1 MIRSLSSS
9 LCALSSSSA
18 DVNTFMLSV
27 RSNRRCRRADR
38 SEVVSQS
45 ESESLESEDESA
57 GRARFLAGG
66 RWRGWQSVRQ
76 EIWTTRAKSVRKRPK
91 HTPQT
96 KKSAALSGWSVMGE
110 KKKKGFGDFFQETC
124 QTFNGIF
131 VTDVGSPLFSS
142 DLFILLCY
150 KIFSRDGSLTVIN
163 ICSSYYSLPPARS
176 LGLAKMSHKF
186 CLHCYVLYFF
196 RNVFLHV
203 VNVG

>member
-1 MIRSLSSS
+1 MSGCPFIQISRMIRSRSSS

-45 ESESLESEDESA
+45 ESESLESDDELV
-57 GRARFLAGG
+57 GRARFLAEG

-110 KKKKGFGDFFQETC
+110 K
-124 QTFNGIF
+124 
-131 VTDVGSPLFSS
+131 GSKSVSKSISYRKHVKCL
-142 DLFILLCY
+142 I
-150 KIFSRDGSLTVIN
+150 GSL
-163 ICSSYYSLPPARS
+163 
-176 LGLAKMSHKF
+176 
-186 CLHCYVLYFF
+186 
-196 RNVFLHV
+196 
-203 VNVG
+203 

>member
-27 RSNRRCRRADR
+27 RSNRRCRRADK
-38 SEVVSQS
+38 SEVLSQS

-57 GRARFLAGG
+57 GRARFLAGV

-96 KKSAALSGWSVMGE
+96 KKSAALSGWSVIGE
-110 KKKKGFGDFFQETC
+110 KDREQEK
-124 QTFNGIF
+124 FISYRKHVKHF
-131 VTDVGSPLFSS
+131 IGSLLLMLGLVFSS
-142 DLFILLCY
+142 DLLSLLCF
-150 KIFSRDGSLTVIN
+150 KIFHLMAHSL
-163 ICSSYYSLPPARS
+163 
-176 LGLAKMSHKF
+176 
-186 CLHCYVLYFF
+186 
-196 RNVFLHV
+196 
-203 VNVG
+203 

>member
-1 MIRSLSSS
+1 MSGCPFIHISRMIRSLSSS

-76 EIWTTRAKSVRKRPK
+76 EIWITRAKSVRKRPK

-110 KKKKGFGDFFQETC
+110 EDRKHVKLL
-124 QTFNGIF
+124 I
-131 VTDVGSPLFSS
+131 GSLWLML
-142 DLFILLCY
+142 DLFCFPLTRSAALLWN
-150 KIFSRDGSLTVIN
+150 IFAWRLTD
-163 ICSSYYSLPPARS
+163 CHEHWLQTHGSYYSLSS
-176 LGLAKMSHKF
+176 LDLLEMSHKF
-186 CLHCYVLYFF
+186 C
-196 RNVFLHV
+196 
-203 VNVG
+203 

>member
-1 MIRSLSSS
+1 MSGCPFIQISRMIRSLSSS

-27 RSNRRCRRADR
+27 RSNRLCLRADR

-66 RWRGWQSVRQ
+66 LWRGWQSVRQ

-96 KKSAALSGWSVMGE
+96 KKSAALSGWSVME
-110 KKKKGFGDFFQETC
+110 EEEQRSWVDFLQKNVKHLPESLWVMLGLFY
-124 QTFNGIF
+124 F
-131 VTDVGSPLFSS
+131 PLTSS
-142 DLFILLCY
+142 ACY
-150 KIFSRDGSLTVIN
+150 IISLNGSLVVMN
-163 ICSSYYSLPPARS
+163 IGCRLTARPQ
-176 LGLAKMSHKF
+176 LGPL
-186 CLHCYVLYFF
+186 V
-196 RNVFLHV
+196 
-203 VNVG
+203 

>member
-1 MIRSLSSS
+1 MRLRVPGMSGCPFIQISRMIRSLSSS

-66 RWRGWQSVRQ
+66 RWRGWQSVRH
-76 EIWTTRAKSVRKRPK
+76 EIWTTRAKRVRKRPR

-96 KKSAALSGWSVMGE
+96 KKSAALSGWSVVME
-110 KKKKGFGDFFQETC
+110 KDREQKKC
-124 QTFNGIF
+124 F
-131 VTDVGSPLFSS
+131 V
-142 DLFILLCY
+142 
-150 KIFSRDGSLTVIN
+150 
-163 ICSSYYSLPPARS
+163 
-176 LGLAKMSHKF
+176 
-186 CLHCYVLYFF
+186 
-196 RNVFLHV
+196 
-203 VNVG
+203 